1 LKKLKGDG
9 LAVIEYH
16 TSGLFNNP
24 DGSGRANYYGLQYV
38 PTTIFNGTSW
48 YVGGSSGTFAVY
60 NTRYNQ
66 QIAIGTPGVLSLK
79 IVEYNPILRTGTIT
93 AKFHAAE
100 VIQESD
106 LRLRYA
112 ITESHKYYQ
121 WQWLDSLQFILR
133 DMPPDYHGVSFWVG
147 QGETYVDTQSFYID
161 PGWVDY
167 NCELVVFV
175 QSDKD
180 TSVLISNL
188 LPLYQTHVSGDANGD
203 GVVTVS
209 DVVFLTN
216 YVLYS
221 GPQPEPSASGDP
233 NEDCVID
240 IEDVL
245 YLMDYVFLGG
255 SEPLRG
261 WEID

>member
-1 LKKLKGDG
+1 LKKLKGDS
-9 LAVIEYH
+9 LAILEYH
-16 TSGLFNNP
+16 TSGIFNNP
-24 DGSGRANYYGLQYV
+24 DGSGRISYYGLQYV
-38 PTTIFNGTSW
+38 PTAIFNGTSW
-48 YVGGSSGTFAVY
+48 YVGSSGVFNAY

-79 IVEYNPILRTGTIT
+79 IVEYNPVLRTGKIT
-93 AKFHAAE
+93 AKLHSAE
-100 VIQESD
+100 TIQESD

-112 ITESHKYYQ
+112 LTESHKYYP
-121 WQWLDSLQFILR
+121 WQWLDSLQFIMR
-133 DMPPDYHGVSFWVG
+133 DMLPNYHGVSFWVG

-175 QSDKD
+175 QSDKEVN
-180 TSVLISNL
+180 VLMSNL

-216 YVLYS
+216 YVLYD
-221 GPQPEPSASGDP
+221 GVEPRPSASGDP
-233 NEDCVID
+233 NEDCIID
-240 IEDVL
+240 IADVV
-245 YLMDYVFLGG
+245 YLWDYLFLGG
-255 SEPLRG
+255 PEPLRG
-261 WEID
+261 WEMD